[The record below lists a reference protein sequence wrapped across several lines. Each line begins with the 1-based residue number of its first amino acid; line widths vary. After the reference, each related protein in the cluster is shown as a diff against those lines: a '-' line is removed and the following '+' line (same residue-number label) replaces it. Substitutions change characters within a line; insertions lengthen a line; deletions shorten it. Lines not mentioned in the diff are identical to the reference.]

1 MKKQEVKSEN
11 TITFQS
17 ENLVEKN
24 HRVVLIGIFVGLC
37 SAVIYSL
44 MPLLSNIET
53 AIENPVSG
61 LGRYGTYTI
70 STLYVTWQEI
80 AAAVTMLFIFG
91 PMRAFRS
98 FKLLKHRKAWFIV
111 LLGFLGGPIAMV
123 FITLAALFVMTGA
136 GLSDGTIGSMLLNL
150 QPVFCAI
157 AAMVFLKQKQSN
169 YTIVALIITAILMVG
184 FVTTFG
190 VAEKIQVQSILGI
203 VFALIAAG
211 LYTLEAI
218 GMEKLMKYSEFN
230 FPFQETSFIKTTF
243 SALFMIILM
252 PLASSIDFWSS
263 SDITA
268 ESYGHAF
275 LNGWASFEI
284 MQSWVVALKFIGCGI
299 LLAFGRTMY
308 YYAIKHASGTY
319 AASTQLLMLIWTPI
333 IQYVMNGIAR
343 GNNLVAIQDG
353 WLTSGPPGSINSIRI
368 LTSEPQSYYWFFVIP
383 IILCL
388 FVITFNQFF
397 VDLQTKGWQQ
407 AKAIW
412 FTKKNKNLEE
422 EIQQKEVKIKKE
434 KK

>member
-1 MKKQEVKSEN
+1 MKKQEAISEN
-11 TITFQS
+11 KLSFDT
-17 ENLVEKN
+17 ENFIQKN
-24 HRVVLIGIFVGLC
+24 QRTVFVGILVGLC

-80 AAAVTMLFIFG
+80 AAAVTMIFIFG

-98 FKLLKHRKAWFIV
+98 FKLLKNRKAWSIV

-169 YTIVALIITAILMVG
+169 YTIGALMVTAILMVG
-184 FVTTFG
+184 FVTTFSIK
-190 VAEKIQVQSILGI
+190 EEIQVQSILGI

-230 FPFQETSFIKTTF
+230 FPFQETTFIKTSF

-263 SDITA
+263 SDITS

-308 YYAIKHASGTY
+308 YYAIKNASGTY

-333 IQYVMNGIAR
+333 IQYIMNGIAR
-343 GNNLVAIQDG
+343 GSNLTAIQDG
-353 WLTSGPPGSINSIRI
+353 WLVSGNPNSINDIRI
-368 LTSEPQSYYWFFVIP
+368 LTSEPQSYYWFFVVP

-388 FVITFNQFF
+388 FVITFNEFF
-397 VDLQTKGWQQ
+397 VDLQTKGWN
-407 AKAIW
+407 ATKEIW
-412 FTKKNKNLEE
+412 LGRKNKDD
-422 EIQQKEVKIKKE
+422 VVE
-434 KK
+434 KN